1 MSVFAFASAYQF
13 VNPVRSTQEGRTL
26 SRLYIQ
32 LGWFSGGKG
41 NNNDST
47 ESEGGK
53 DSLKNSESSGSAITG
68 VTGMV
73 DSMENFKRAQRAG
86 KMTRKLVQEL
96 SSTTVEGTAA
106 DGKVKVIVDCQQR
119 PVNVI
124 IDESY
129 VTSSDVAD
137 LCASLVLAMN
147 DAHAKSMDRMD
158 EKMKSFY
165 SELGLST

>member
-1 MSVFAFASAYQF
+1 
-13 VNPVRSTQEGRTL
+13 
-26 SRLYIQ
+26 
-32 LGWFSGGKG
+32 
-41 NNNDST
+41 
-47 ESEGGK
+47 
-53 DSLKNSESSGSAITG
+53 
-68 VTGMV
+68 MV